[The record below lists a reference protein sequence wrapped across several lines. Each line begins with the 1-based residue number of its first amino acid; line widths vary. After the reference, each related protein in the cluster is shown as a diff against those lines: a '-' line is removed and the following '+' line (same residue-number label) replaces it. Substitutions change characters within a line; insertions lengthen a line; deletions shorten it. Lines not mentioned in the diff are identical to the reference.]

1 MTQYTYRIN
10 GREYE
15 VTINSVSDSNAHVT
29 VNGKDFDVEMVA
41 TEQEPTTKSYE
52 PAIRRQDKAGAT
64 TPEQPKEKTIKSP
77 LPGTILS
84 IKVKAGDSIKEG
96 QTLAILEAMKME
108 NEIISEHDGTVT
120 SVNVEKGD
128 SVLEGTVILTIK

>member
-29 VNGKDFDVEMVA
+29 VNGKDFDVERVA
-41 TEQEPTTKSYE
+41 TEQEPAMKSYE

-64 TPEQPKEKTIKSP
+64 PPEQPKEKTLKSP